1 MSHEVGNGAFTGFD
15 IAAGHDIISQ
25 LLAELGSGQAR
36 PRGLQRRTEMVEH
49 MRHTALTAGEVEREH
64 RPLERPTEARTIGD
78 RAVDLLDRGLALL
91 DHVQG
96 LPPLCLLQS
105 VGDEAGDFAVHADD
119 GLADVGEEV
128 CGPVDSGGRRGLSAD
143 DLDQRD
149 EVGRIE
155 RMADDEPFGVG
166 RLGGHLGHA
175 VARSRRT
182 DDDVRW
188 ADLVDLGEETTL
200 ECEIFG
206 SGLLDEPGARDR
218 LGEVGVDRPRGSV
231 GACDH
236 VEFGQGRPSRV
247 EESIELLAGI
257 RSRIPDLHPV
267 PLGEE
272 VRGPS
277 TADRSGADAGDGA
290 DRIEVGEDRR
300 AGGGRGVGGIV
311 HRSSPV
317 MVGVCTRRSR
327 ISRASS
333 GVATDEPRLVMIST
347 ARAVRSA
354 FVAFTPLDR

>member
-1 MSHEVGNGAFTGFD
+1 
-15 IAAGHDIISQ
+15 
-25 LLAELGSGQAR
+25 
-36 PRGLQRRTEMVEH
+36 MVEH

-64 RPLERPTEARTIGD
+64 RPLERPTETRTIGD

-155 RMADDEPFGVG
+155 RMADDESLGVG
-166 RLGGHLGHA
+166 RLGGHFGHA
-175 VARSRRT
+175 VSRGRRA
-182 DDDVRW
+182 DHDVRR
-188 ADLVDLGEETTL
+188 AHLVDPGQQSAFEREVLG
-200 ECEIFG
+200 C
-206 SGLLDEPGARDR
+206 GLLDELGVSDR

-247 EESIELLAGI
+247 EEPGELLAGI

-267 PLGEE
+267 TLGEE
-272 VRGPS
+272 IGGPAA
-277 TADRSGADAGDGA
+277 ADRSCADAGDGV
-290 DRIEVGEDRR
+290 DRAEVGELRR
-300 AGGGRGVGGIV
+300 VGNGRGVGGIV

-333 GVATDEPRLVMIST
+333 GVATDAPRLSMMST